1 MITLLVICLL
11 ILAYKSIKK
20 ECDMMDEMDK

>member
-11 ILAYKSIKK
+11 ALAYRSIKK
-20 ECDMMDEMDK
+20 ECDDIDEMDR

>member
-1 MITLLVICLL
+1 MITLSVICLL
-11 ILAYKSIKK
+11 VLAYRSTKK

>member
-1 MITLLVICLL
+1 MITLLVICTFIL
-11 ILAYKSIKK
+11 IYRSIKK

>member
-20 ECDMMDEMDK
+20 ECDITDEMDK